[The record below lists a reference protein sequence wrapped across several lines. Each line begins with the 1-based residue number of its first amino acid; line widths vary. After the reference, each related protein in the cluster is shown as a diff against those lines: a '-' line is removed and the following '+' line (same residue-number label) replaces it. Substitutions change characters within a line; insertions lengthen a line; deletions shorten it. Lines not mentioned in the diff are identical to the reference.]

1 MRLVRLRWEADDYL
15 KRLGTEKAVHIVQA
29 ADRERQQRSRAI
41 ELSECVVAGRDQAAY
56 ERAMRPWPQ
65 EAAHNRT
72 MASPVVTLSQT
83 ARLYVPNVGAAL
95 CVEAG
100 REAAAAGLGRLVQF
114 KKN

>member
-1 MRLVRLRWEADDYL
+1 LRRRCGDAIKMRLVRLRWEADDYL

-65 EAAHNRT
+65 E
-72 MASPVVTLSQT
+72 
-83 ARLYVPNVGAAL
+83 RLFTIAP
-95 CVEAG
+95 
-100 REAAAAGLGRLVQF
+100 RLRRS
-114 KKN
+114 